1 LRAPSLDASREKPAR
16 RRFPKARLGIRGFEA
31 PSFLRRDFC
40 ATNTVYEMTRLLARL
55 ADIAYRRRGRMVLAW
70 VVALV
75 VLIGLGSSL
84 AGEYNADYDTPGSE
98 SEAASELTEREFGG
112 YTGQEIFVVWK
123 DPAGANSPAARES
136 VDAFL
141 AEAKEIDNVE
151 AQTPIRVSKDGTIA
165 TTTLP
170 LTVPGWEV
178 SKEDGEKLVEAAE
191 ENSGGGLEIKLG
203 GDPIYR
209 AQEGA
214 SPEGIGFLGGAIVL
228 LIAFGSVVAAG
239 LPLAIALVGLGISSG
254 GLILL
259 LANVVDV
266 PDWTTAVTGLIGIGV
281 GIDYSLLVLTRFR
294 SAMHAGK
301 DRHDAVVEAVTTAGR
316 SVIIAGCTVVIAVL
330 GLFLTGLP
338 YMYGVAISASLAVLV
353 MMFAAVTLLPALLS
367 YLGPRVDRLR
377 IPFLG
382 RTLKAEGDGESPAAR
397 WSHAVQRRPWTA
409 AIVATAV
416 LLALAAPALG
426 MRLGF
431 PDAGNDPPDT
441 MTRQSYD
448 LISEG
453 FGPGTNGPLV
463 IAAQLPGPEARADVE
478 RLAQQLRGEDGVAF
492 VPPPRFNEPGNAAI
506 ITVIPT
512 TSPQDEATEDLV
524 KHLRETVVPEAL
536 AGSGVRAEVGG
547 VTAALEDQSEYIVD
561 RMPLFISGV
570 VGLSFLLLL
579 IAFHSPLISLKAGIM
594 NLLSVSAAYGV
605 MTLVAQGGTLG
616 QLIGIDHEVPIAPF
630 MPVMMFA
637 ILFGLSMDYEVFL
650 ISRIREEYLKDG
662 DTRRA
667 VADGLAKTARVITAA
682 AAIMVVVFLAFL
694 TTPEVFLKLFG
705 IGLASAIFLD
715 ATVVRMVLVPAV
727 MQLLGSRNWW
737 IPDWLERIL
746 PRLDTERVAVGT
758 AEGRS

>member
-1 LRAPSLDASREKPAR
+1 
-16 RRFPKARLGIRGFEA
+16 
-31 PSFLRRDFC
+31 
-40 ATNTVYEMTRLLARL
+40 MTRRLARL

-70 VVALV
+70 IVAAFV
-75 VLIGLGSSL
+75 IIGLGSSL
-84 AGEYNADYDTPGSE
+84 AGEYEADYDTPGSE

-123 DPAGANSPAARES
+123 DPDGATSPAAKQR

-141 AEAKEIDNVE
+141 AEAREIDHIE
-151 AQTPIRVSKDGTIA
+151 PQTAVRVSDDGTIA

-170 LTVPGWEV
+170 LTIPGWEV
-178 SKEDGEKLVEAAE
+178 PKEDGEKLVEAAE
-191 ENSGGGLEIKLG
+191 GNSVGDLEIKLG

-214 SPEGIGFLGGAIVL
+214 SPEGVGFLGAAIVL
-228 LIAFGSVVAAG
+228 LIAFGSIVAAG
-239 LPLAIALVGLGISSG
+239 LPLVIALVGLGISSG

-266 PDWTTAVTGLIGIGV
+266 PDWTTAVSGLIGIGV

-294 SAMHAGK
+294 AALAAGK

-338 YMYGVAISASLAVLV
+338 YMYGVAISASMAVLV
-353 MMFAAVTLLPALLS
+353 VMLAAVTLLPALLS

-377 IPFLG
+377 LPLLG
-382 RTLKAEGDGESPAAR
+382 RAAKTEAGEESLAGR
-397 WSHAVQRRPWTA
+397 WSHAVQRRPWPA
-409 AIVATAV
+409 AIAATAL

-463 IAAQLPGPEARADVE
+463 IAAELPDSGAQGDVVA
-478 RLAQQLRGEDGVAF
+478 LTKTLRGEEGVAF
-492 VPPPRFNEPGNAAI
+492 VAPPRFNQADSAAI
-506 ITVIPT
+506 LTVVPT
-512 TSPQDEATEDLV
+512 TSPQAEATQDLV
-524 KHLRETVVPEAL
+524 THLREQVVPEEL
-536 AGSGVRAEVGG
+536 AGTGVTAEIGG
-547 VTAALEDQSEYIVD
+547 VTAALEDQSEYMVD
-561 RMPLFISGV
+561 RMPLFIAGV

-594 NLLSVSAAYGV
+594 NLLSVCAAYGV
-605 MTLVAQGGTLG
+605 MTLFAQGGALG
-616 QLIGIDHEVPIAPF
+616 ELIGIDHEVPVAPF

-662 DTRRA
+662 NTRRA

-727 MQLLGSRNWW
+727 MQLLDHRNWW

-746 PRLDTERVAVGT
+746 PRLDVERVAVGAAEVET
-758 AEGRS
+758 AEGRP

>member
-1 LRAPSLDASREKPAR
+1 
-16 RRFPKARLGIRGFEA
+16 
-31 PSFLRRDFC
+31 
-40 ATNTVYEMTRLLARL
+40 MTSSLARL
-55 ADIAYRRRGRMVLAW
+55 ADISYRRRGLMVVVW
-70 VVALV
+70 IVALV
-75 VLIGLGSSL
+75 VTIGLGSSM
-84 AGEYNADYDTPGSE
+84 AGEYEADYNTPGSE
-98 SEAASELTEREFGG
+98 SKAASELTEREFGG
-112 YTGQEIFVVWK
+112 YSGQEVFVVWK
-123 DPAGANSPAARES
+123 DETGATSPAATRR

-141 AEAKEIDNVE
+141 AEATRIEHIE
-151 AQTPIRVSKDGTIA
+151 PAGPIRVSQDGSIA

-178 SKEDGEKLVEAAE
+178 PKEDGEKLVAAAE
-191 ENSGGGLEIKLG
+191 ENSGDGLEIKLG

-209 AQEGA
+209 TQEGA
-214 SPEGIGFLGGAIVL
+214 SPEGVGLLGAAIVL
-228 LIAFGSVVAAG
+228 LIAFGSLIAAG
-239 LPLAIALVGLGISSG
+239 LPLAIALVGLGITGG
-254 GLILL
+254 GLIVL
-259 LANVVDV
+259 LANVIDV
-266 PDWTTAVTGLIGIGV
+266 PDWTLAVAGLIGIGV

-294 SAMHAGK
+294 SALRDGK

-353 MMFAAVTLLPALLS
+353 VMLASVTLLPALLS
-367 YLGPRVDRLR
+367 FLGPKVDRLR
-377 IPFLG
+377 LPFLG
-382 RTLKAEGDGESPAAR
+382 RSLDKAAEGDSESPAAR

-409 AIVATAV
+409 VIVATAL

-453 FGPGTNGPLV
+453 FGPGANGPIVIVADLPDAGARSDVDGLV
-463 IAAQLPGPEARADVE
+463 AGLRADE
-478 RLAQQLRGEDGVAF
+478 GVDF
-492 VPPPRFNEPGNAAI
+492 VQPPVFNRQGTAAL
-506 ITVIPT
+506 ITAIPT
-512 TSPQDEATEDLV
+512 TSPQDEATQELV
-524 KHLRETVVPEAL
+524 KRVRGTIVPESL
-536 AGSGVRAEVGG
+536 ANTGVTAEVGG
-547 VTAALEDQSEYIVD
+547 LNAALEDQSVYMVD
-561 RMPLFISGV
+561 RMPLFIGGV

-594 NLLSVSAAYGV
+594 NLLSVCAAYGV
-605 MTLVAQGGTLG
+605 MTLVAQGGFVG
-616 QLIGIDHEVPIAPF
+616 ELIGIDHEVPIAPF

-682 AAIMVVVFLAFL
+682 AAIMVVVFLAFVSS
-694 TTPEVFLKLFG
+694 PEVFLKLFG
-705 IGLASAIFLD
+705 IGLAAAIFLD

-727 MQLLGSRNWW
+727 MQLLGRYNWW
-737 IPDWLERIL
+737 IPNWLESVL
-746 PRLDTERVAVGT
+746 PRLDVERVAT
-758 AEGRS
+758 SPAQGRP

>member
-1 LRAPSLDASREKPAR
+1 
-16 RRFPKARLGIRGFEA
+16 
-31 PSFLRRDFC
+31 
-40 ATNTVYEMTRLLARL
+40 MTRSLARL
-55 ADIAYRRRGRMVLAW
+55 ADIAYRRRGRVVLAW
-70 VVALV
+70 IAAMIVI
-75 VLIGLGSSL
+75 IGLGSSL
-84 AGEYNADYDTPGSE
+84 AGDYNADYNTPGSE
-98 SEAASELTEREFGG
+98 SKAASDLTEREFGG
-112 YTGQEIFVVWK
+112 YSGQEVYVVWT
-123 DPAGANSPAARES
+123 DPSGATSPGARKR
-136 VDAFL
+136 VDTFL
-141 AEAKEIDNVE
+141 AEAKQVDHIEKE
-151 AQTPIRVSKDGTIA
+151 TPIRVSKDGSIA

-178 SKEDGEKLVEAAE
+178 PKADGEQLIAAADK
-191 ENSGGGLEIKLG
+191 NSGDGLVIKLG
-203 GDPIYR
+203 GDPILR

-214 SPEGIGFLGGAIVL
+214 SPEGIGFLGAAIVL
-228 LIAFGSVVAAG
+228 LIAFGSLVAAG

-266 PDWTTAVTGLIGIGV
+266 PDWTTAVSGLIGIGV

-294 SAMHAGK
+294 AAMHAGK

-353 MMFAAVTLLPALLS
+353 VMLAAITLLPALLS

-382 RTLKAEGDGESPAAR
+382 RTLKAEGDGESLAAR

-409 AIVATAV
+409 VIVATAV

-431 PDAGNDPPDT
+431 PDAGNDRPGT
-441 MTRQSYD
+441 MTREAYD
-448 LISEG
+448 LLTEG
-453 FGPGTNGPLV
+453 FGPGANGPLV
-463 IAAQLPGPEARADVE
+463 IAAELPDPAAKSEIDALVTR
-478 RLAQQLRGEDGVAF
+478 LRGEDGVTF
-492 VPPPRFNEPGNAAI
+492 VTAPRINRARNAALV
-506 ITVIPT
+506 TVTPT
-512 TSPQDEATEDLV
+512 TSPQDEATQDLV
-524 KHLRETVVPEAL
+524 KRLRGTVVPEVL
-536 AGSGVRAEVGG
+536 GGSGVTVKVGG
-547 VTAALEDQSEYIVD
+547 VTAALEDQSEYIID
-561 RMPLFISGV
+561 RMPWFIAGV

-579 IAFHSPLISLKAGIM
+579 VAFHSPLISLKAGVM

-605 MTLVAQGGTLG
+605 MTLVAQGGAVG
-616 QLIGIDHEVPIAPF
+616 QLIGIDHEVPVAPF

-682 AAIMVVVFLAFL
+682 AAIMVVVFLAFVAS
-694 TTPEVFLKLFG
+694 PEVFLKLFG
-705 IGLASAIFLD
+705 IGLASAVFLD

-737 IPDWLERIL
+737 IPNWLEQIL
-746 PRLDTERVAVGT
+746 PRLDVEHVAVG
-758 AEGRS
+758 AAQGRP

>member
-1 LRAPSLDASREKPAR
+1 
-16 RRFPKARLGIRGFEA
+16 
-31 PSFLRRDFC
+31 
-40 ATNTVYEMTRLLARL
+40 MTRHLTRL
-55 ADIAYRRRGRMVLAW
+55 ADFSYRRRGTVVLAW
-70 VVALV
+70 IGALI

-84 AGEYNADYDTPGSE
+84 KGEYEADYNTPGSE
-98 SEAASELTEREFGG
+98 SKAASDLTERQFGG
-112 YTGQEIFVVWK
+112 YSGQEVYVVWK
-123 DPAGANSPAARES
+123 DPKGAESPAAKRR

-141 AEAKEIDNVE
+141 AEAEAVNHIDP
-151 AQTPIRVSKDGTIA
+151 ATRTRVSKDGTIA

-170 LTVPGWEV
+170 MTVPGWEMT
-178 SKEDGEKLVEAAE
+178 KEDGEQLVDAAE
-191 ENSGGGLEIKLG
+191 KNSGGGLEIELG

-214 SPEGIGFLGGAIVL
+214 SPEGLGFLGAAIVL
-228 LIAFGSVVAAG
+228 LIAFGSLVAVG
-239 LPLAIALVGLGISSG
+239 LPLAIALVGLGITSG

-266 PDWTTAVTGLIGIGV
+266 PDWTTAVSGLIGIGV

-294 SAMHAGK
+294 AALHSGK
-301 DRHDAVVEAVTTAGR
+301 SRHDSVVEAVTTAGR

-330 GLFLTGLP
+330 GLFLTGLT
-338 YMYGVAISASLAVLV
+338 YMYGVALSASFAVLV
-353 MMFAAVTLLPALLS
+353 VMVASITLLPALLS

-377 IPFLG
+377 VPFLG
-382 RTLKAEGDGESPAAR
+382 RSQKAEGSEESLAWR

-409 AIVATAV
+409 AIASTIL

-431 PDAGNDPPDT
+431 PDAGNDRPGT
-441 MTRQSYD
+441 MTRQAYD

-463 IAAQLPGPEARADVE
+463 IAAEMPGPSAKGDVE
-478 RLAQQLRGEDGVAF
+478 ALVGQLRQEEGVAY
-492 VPPPRFNEPGNAAI
+492 VPAPRYNQAGDAAL

-512 TSPQDEATEDLV
+512 TSPQDAATRDLV
-524 KHLRETVVPEAL
+524 KHLRGTVVPETL
-536 AGSGVRAEVGG
+536 GGTGVTAEIGG
-547 VTAALEDQSEYIVD
+547 VTAALEDQSVFMVD
-561 RMPLFISGV
+561 RMPLFIAGV

-579 IAFHSPLISLKAGIM
+579 IAFHSPLISLKAAVM

-605 MTLVAQGGTLG
+605 MTLVAQGGAVG
-616 QLIGIDHEVPIAPF
+616 GLIGIDHEVPIAPF

-682 AAIMVVVFLAFL
+682 AAIMVVVFLAFVAS
-694 TTPEVFLKLFG
+694 PEVFLKLFG
-705 IGLASAIFLD
+705 IGLAAAIFFD

-727 MQLLGSRNWW
+727 MQLLGRRNWW
-737 IPDWLERIL
+737 IPNWLERLL
-746 PRLDTERVAVGT
+746 PQLDVERVAV